1 MANTTSIN
9 SELFQNLLVQSQYAL
24 YENSIARAVATIYD
38 YPVGAG
44 KTVSVPI
51 WAGIT
56 ASKPGEGA
64 APQSPSNAETNSK
77 TIALEEHVAF
87 AEVTDFL
94 RDSAQENV
102 IASLAD
108 QMGLAL
114 AESLDK
120 ELIALFTAASG
131 GNPII
136 TQAVGTAAT
145 GSPLV
150 KVDNTVQDLMKAAA
164 IIRSQKYQGPL
175 FAVLNPIQAYGLKA
189 ALTATNNF
197 QNATDVGNAVL
208 NQYFVGSIAGITILE
223 HALVAVDGSSKD
235 AVGCVFAPAA
245 FGLAQRG
252 GVQMETERNAAK
264 RSTDVV
270 ETVVAGAGILRPE
283 LAVRVIGNAEV

>member
-9 SELFQNLLVQSQYAL
+9 SELFQNLLVQSQFAL
-24 YENSIARAVATIYD
+24 YENSIARAVSTVFD

-44 KTVSVPI
+44 KSVSVPI

-56 ASKPGEGA
+56 ASKPNEGV
-64 APQSPSNAETNSK
+64 APSAIDTNTNSK
-77 TIALEEHVAF
+77 TINLEEHVAY
-87 AEVTDFL
+87 AQVTDFL

-102 IASLAD
+102 IAGLAS

-114 AESLDK
+114 AEGLDK
-120 ELIALFTAASG
+120 ELIALFT
-131 GNPII
+131 NMEI
-136 TQAVGTAAT
+136 TQSVGTAAT

-150 KVDNTVQDLMKAAA
+150 KVDNTVNDLMKAAA
-164 IIRSQKYQGPL
+164 IIRANKYQGPL

-197 QNATDVGNAVL
+197 QSVSNIGNAVL
-208 NQYFVGSIAGITILE
+208 GQYFVGQIAGITILE
-223 HALVAVDGSSKD
+223 HALVAVDGTSKD
-235 AVGCVFAPAA
+235 AVGCVFAPSA

-252 GVQMETERNAAK
+252 GVSMETERRAAE
-264 RSTDVV
+264 RATDVV

-283 LAVRVIGNAEV
+283 LAVKVVGNGEV